1 MRHIYQIVLLFCL
14 CAYTN
19 LYAQQNDNNHRV
31 CIEEQSG
38 QAAQLYGSNS
48 DYTESTIVISTA
60 VVWNSNQQIY
70 DDIIIANGGQLT
82 IQGNTQMAGSSNL
95 TVNSGGKLIVNG
107 GNLSNVNLILN
118 TGSSLEMIN
127 GGILE
132 SRSGFSAPL
141 GVSVVITDGRIS

>member
-1 MRHIYQIVLLFCL
+1 MRHIYQIVLLSCL

-19 LYAQQNDNNHRV
+19 LYAQQNDNNHSA

-38 QAAQLYGSNS
+38 QAAQLYESNS
-48 DYTESTIVISTA
+48 DNAESTMVISTA

-82 IQGNTQMAGSSNL
+82 IQGNTQMMGSNIM
-95 TVNSGGKLIVNG
+95 TVQSGGKLIVDG
-107 GNLSNVNLILN
+107 GNLSNVDLTLN
-118 TGSSLEMIN
+118 SGSSLEMIN

-132 SRSGFSAPL
+132 SRSGFSAPV
-141 GVSVVITDGRIS
+141 GASVVITEGKIS